1 MRKLN
6 TKGSD
11 IFVDILI
18 VKPRIKNIGT
28 QATEVHTKGKDTE
41 LHLTVVLYEHIKLPK
56 TRYKYAY
63 PKNDIIWGL

>member
-41 LHLTVVLYEHIKLPK
+41 LHLTVVLFEKIEEFCKS
-56 TRYKYAY
+56 TRLFFNAR
-63 PKNDIIWGL
+63 ILIS